1 VVSEDEGASRRALLG
16 GAGAALASAGALT
29 LAGCGRAAI
38 GRKAVK
44 QLSPPLMAKDV
55 EILAHALELERR
67 TVAAYIAGIPLL
79 PHPQAKAAEL
89 FLNQELQ
96 HTGELISLIR
106 AAGGKVSPRADS
118 YDLGHPRDGA
128 EVLTLL
134 HSLESM
140 QIANYLRSIP
150 RLSPAPLRAAVA
162 TILTVD
168 AEHVSMLRLAQGQTP
183 VPSPFVTGLE

>member
-1 VVSEDEGASRRALLG
+1 MSEDDGASRRALLG
-16 GAGAALASAGALT
+16 GAGAALAGTGALT
-29 LAGCGRAAI
+29 LAGCGRAAV

-44 QLSPPLMAKDV
+44 QLPPPLMAKDV

-79 PHPQAKAAEL
+79 PRAQAKAAQQ
-89 FLNQELQ
+89 FLNEELE
-96 HTGELISLIR
+96 HTGELISLIK
-106 AAGGKVSPRADS
+106 AAGGKARPRADS

-134 HSLESM
+134 HSLESL
-140 QIANYLRSIP
+140 QISNYLRSIP

-168 AEHVSMLRLAQGQTP
+168 AQHISMIRLAQGETP
-183 VPSPFVTGLE
+183 VPAPFVTGSE